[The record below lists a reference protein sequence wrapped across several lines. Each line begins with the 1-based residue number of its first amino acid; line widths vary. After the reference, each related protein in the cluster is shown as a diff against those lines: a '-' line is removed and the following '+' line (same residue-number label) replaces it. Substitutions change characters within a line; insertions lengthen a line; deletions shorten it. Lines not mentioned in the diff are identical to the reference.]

1 MVAECVKTA
10 TVTLD
15 LAERHHLDLPI
26 RTMIDRVVKDEIL
39 PPDAYC
45 GLNPAGYEADPG

>member
-1 MVAECVKTA
+1 MVAVCVKTA

-15 LAERHHLDLPI
+15 LTERHHLDLPI
-26 RTMIDRVVKDEIL
+26 RTMIDRVVKGEIV
-39 PPDAYC
+39 PPDYC